1 MDPYN
6 FDINRCSRC
15 CIHYTV
21 FLRDEGVVKI
31 VPFCTMNSI
40 HREAIEKRNS
50 VSIQEWLKSKKM
62 KKEAEIMAVA

>member
-15 CIHYTV
+15 CIHYVTI
-21 FLRDEGVVKI
+21 DQGVPRI
-31 VPFCTMNSI
+31 IPFCTMNSI

-50 VSIQEWLKSKKM
+50 VTVQEWLKSKK
-62 KKEAEIMAVA
+62 KKEEAEIMAVA